1 MNATAEAANQKN
13 REREAA
19 TCLHFRGIQHATCK
33 AECRMDSFP
42 VVPGQGRPLP
52 CMPPFRARP
61 DDVRP
66 TCPKFEAQG
75 MERVLAEEK
84 EWAGHFTKTNT
95 ARKAIVEH
103 AAGKRGVA
111 GKLPCPICKTGTLCY
126 SIAGCN
132 GHVHAR
138 CSTPDCVA
146 WME

>member
-1 MNATAEAANQKN
+1 MSTANNTRA
-13 REREAA
+13 AA
-19 TCLHFRGIQHATCK
+19 TCVHFRGIQHETCQ
-33 AECRMDSFP
+33 AGCRMDSFP

-52 CMPPFRARP
+52 CMPAFRPRP

-66 TCPKFEAQG
+66 PACPKFEAKG
-75 MERVLAEEK
+75 MERVMAEEK
-84 EWAGHFTKTNT
+84 EWAVLSARTNT

-103 AAGKRGVA
+103 TAGKRGVS
-111 GKLPCPICKTGTLCY
+111 GKIPCPVCKTGALGF

-132 GHVHAR
+132 GHIHAR